1 LLRLPLFLMGHAGSP
16 ETAHPKIGF
25 SSVARLPLVLA
36 NTPNGARSL
45 LEERARQLDLT
56 LNVAHNIH
64 SAYLKKQLVAQ
75 ARYFTVGTAWTMTWD
90 KHAAE
95 LAYARIVDP
104 EFELVFHL
112 AVAGKRRPLAAVQVV
127 ADMLRTLAG
136 AHVNAHPNEPGSP
149 PAAGLLGGGQ
159 TAQVR

>member
-1 LLRLPLFLMGHAGSP
+1 
-16 ETAHPKIGF
+16 
-25 SSVARLPLVLA
+25 
-36 NTPNGARSL
+36 
-45 LEERARQLDLT
+45 
-56 LNVAHNIH
+56 
-64 SAYLKKQLVAQ
+64 
-75 ARYFTVGTAWTMTWD
+75 
-90 KHAAE
+90 
-95 LAYARIVDP
+95 VDP